1 MTNGGAGLRFA
12 LGSTVDRL
20 WLMEVDMGALIAGVV
35 RQVAPLSL
43 VGVVTATLFAAC
55 SLTPSLLPR
64 TPAYQGLVSGL
75 SLAIGYALGTG
86 IQWLWT
92 YLELPR
98 RAGSRRVAM
107 AAVALALGVALL
119 FLWQASAWQNS
130 VRRLMGLDDVSG
142 IRPFT
147 VAVIALLVFGA
158 LLGAGRMFRRTFR
171 YLSRRLER
179 FLPRRVS
186 IVLGVLSAVAL
197 FWAATDRILITQGLR
212 LADSVS
218 QEVDAAIPPD
228 LERPAE
234 PARTGSAASLIDWR
248 DLGRTGRE
256 FVTSG
261 PTAQE
266 LTAFSGE
273 ESPAPIR
280 VYVGLNAASTPEARA
295 DIALRELQRVGAFER
310 AVVLLVT
317 PTGTGWVDP
326 AALVP
331 VEYLH
336 RGDIASVAMQ
346 YSYLPSM
353 LALPTDG
360 AYGAENARALFQAVY
375 GHWTGLPR
383 DRRPALYLYGVSL
396 GALNSDRSYDVHDI
410 IADPFHGVLWT
421 GPPFRSDHWNS
432 ITRDRQ
438 SGSPAWRP
446 RFRDGAVVRF
456 MNQQGGLELGDTPWG
471 PFRIAYLQYGSDP
484 ITFFSVDSIYRE
496 PAWLREPRAPD
507 VSPAL
512 RWFPVVTTVQLMAD
526 MAVANTAPPGYGHT
540 FSAAHYIDAWLA
552 LMEPRGWTAAEV
564 VRLKTHLASPR

>member
-1 MTNGGAGLRFA
+1 
-12 LGSTVDRL
+12 
-20 WLMEVDMGALIAGVV
+20 MGARIAGVV
-35 RQVAPLSL
+35 RHVAPLSI
-43 VGVVTATLFAAC
+43 VGGVTATLLAAC
-55 SLTPSLLPR
+55 SLTPSMLPR
-64 TPAYQGLVSGL
+64 PPAFQGVVSGL
-75 SLAIGYALGTG
+75 SLAIGYGLGAG
-86 IQWLWT
+86 IQWLWI

-98 RAGSRRVAM
+98 RPGGRRLAR
-107 AAVALALGVALL
+107 AAVALALGVAAL

-130 VRRLMGLDDVSG
+130 VRHLMGLDDVSG
-142 IRPFT
+142 IRPFA
-147 VAVIALLVFGA
+147 VAVIALLVFA
-158 LLGAGRMFRRTFR
+158 VLLGVARIFRRTFR
-171 YLSRRLER
+171 YLACRLER

-186 IVLGVLSAVAL
+186 VVLGVLAAVAL
-197 FWAATDRILITQGLR
+197 FWAVADRILITQGLR
-212 LADSVS
+212 LADSLS
-218 QEVDAAIPPD
+218 REVDAAIPPD
-228 LERPAE
+228 LEPPAE
-234 PARTGSAASLIDWR
+234 PARTGSAASLIDWH
-248 DLGRTGRE
+248 DLGRAGRE

-261 PTAQE
+261 PTAHE
-266 LTAFSGE
+266 LSAFSGE
-273 ESPAPIR
+273 QATAPIR

-295 DIALRELQRVGAFER
+295 GLALRELERVGGFER

-331 VEYLH
+331 VEYLQ

-353 LALPTDG
+353 IALPTDA

-375 GHWTGLPR
+375 GHWTKLPR

-396 GALNSDRSYDVHDI
+396 GALNSDGSFDVHDI
-410 IADPFHGVLWT
+410 IADPFHGALWT
-421 GPPFRSDHWNS
+421 GPPFRSDHWKS
-432 ITRDRQ
+432 ITHDRQ

-456 MNQQGGLELGDTPWG
+456 MNQQGGLEIGDAPWG
-471 PFRIAYLQYGSDP
+471 SFRIAYLQYGSDP

-512 RWFPVVTTVQLMAD
+512 RWFPVVTTVQLLAD
-526 MAVANTAPPGYGHT
+526 MFVANAAPPGYGHV

-552 LMEPRGWTAAEV
+552 LMEPPGWPAAQVE
-564 VRLKTHLASPR
+564 RLKTLLTS